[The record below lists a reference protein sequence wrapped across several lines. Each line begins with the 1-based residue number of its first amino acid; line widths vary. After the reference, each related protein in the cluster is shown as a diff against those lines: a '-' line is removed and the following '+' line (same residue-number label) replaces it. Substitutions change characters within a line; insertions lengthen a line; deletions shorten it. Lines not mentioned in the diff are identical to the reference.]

1 MHRSGLTEL
10 EVVLA
15 VAHRQSFRAAAR
27 ELGMSA
33 TAVSNAVAGLESRL
47 KVRLF
52 NRSTRSVA
60 LTPAGVRY
68 VERIA
73 PALAEI
79 QRASEEIATVPD
91 TPTGTLRIN
100 APQESVS
107 ILYEPLI
114 ERYLRLYPQM
124 RLEITSE
131 SRMVDIVAEGYD
143 AGIRLAESVPQDMIA
158 VPLTPDIRMLIVATP
173 DYLAE
178 HGTPQAP
185 DDLLRH
191 QSVGMRMSHGGIYH
205 WELEHHQQ
213 KFAVNVP
220 PRIVLNEMRAIH
232 RAALSGVGLA
242 FISDWFVN
250 DDIAAGRL
258 VSVMAE
264 WCPSFG
270 GLRLYYPGRRHVPPG
285 LKAFIEL
292 VHDLRDRRLTP

>member
-1 MHRSGLTEL
+1 MHRSGFTEL

-60 LTPAGVRY
+60 LTPAGERY

-79 QRASEEIATVPD
+79 QRASEEIATVAD
-91 TPTGTLRIN
+91 TPSGTLRIN

-107 ILYEPLI
+107 MLYDPLL
-114 ERYLRLYPQM
+114 EEYLKRYPLM

-158 VPLTPDIRMLIVATP
+158 VPLTRDIRMLIVATP
-173 DYLAE
+173 EYLAE
-178 HGTPQAP
+178 HGTPLAP
-185 DDLLRH
+185 EDLKQH
-191 QSVGMRMSHGGIYH
+191 QSVGMRMSHGGVYH
-205 WELEHHQQ
+205 WELERHQQ
-213 KFAVNVP
+213 KFSVNVP
-220 PRIVLNEMRAIH
+220 PRIVLNEMRAMR
-232 RAALSGVGLA
+232 RAALSGIGLA
-242 FISDWFVN
+242 FISDWFV
-250 DDIAAGRL
+250 DDDVAAGRL
-258 VSVMAE
+258 VSVMEE
-264 WCPSFG
+264 WCQPFG

-285 LKAFIEL
+285 LKAFIDL
-292 VHDLRDRRLTP
+292 VHEIRDRDAKS